1 MKEIKESTPQM
12 LCSLPSFVALSPQYF
27 IKKEFKFYSE
37 YLYMPWVEFIT
48 DILFVSHNYPY
59 IHSSIH

>member
-1 MKEIKESTPQM
+1 M
-12 LCSLPSFVALSPQYF
+12 LCPLPSFVALSPQYF

-37 YLYMPWVEFIT
+37 YLYMPWVEFIPDT
-48 DILFVSHNYPY
+48 LFVSHNYPY